1 MDGSDFTD
9 SDSDSY
15 SNDIDSMDDYLQ
27 HNVNNNGNSNA

>member
-15 SNDIDSMDDYLQ
+15 SNDIDSMDDYL
-27 HNVNNNGNSNA
+27 